1 LASQLPPVDLTGR
14 VALVCGAGE
23 VGEAIASSLGSAGA
37 EVAVAATGADR
48 LSRIEARL
56 GAATFDCDLAD
67 PVQIGELF
75 VNLKERFGR
84 LDVLVCTD
92 EARPDP
98 RGLLE
103 VSLQDYRATIA
114 RTLDA
119 TFLCLQKAAHLMVA
133 GGEGGRVIITTSLN
147 ALDSQRGAVDHDV
160 AQAALRG
167 LVKSAAVDL
176 APERITV
183 NCILAGP
190 LRSDIPTDR
199 YDAVGDGAL
208 NPAGLIGEPA
218 DIARAAL
225 WLVDPENSF
234 VTGSL
239 VTVDGGQSALL
250 P

>member
-1 LASQLPPVDLTGR
+1 VASQLPPVDLTGQ
-14 VALVCGAGE
+14 VALVAGADE

-56 GAATFDCDLAD
+56 GAATFDTDLAD
-67 PVQIGELF
+67 SVQIGELF
-75 VNLKERFGR
+75 VSLRERFGR
-84 LDVLVCTD
+84 LDVLVCAEED
-92 EARPDP
+92 RPDP

-103 VSLQDYRATIA
+103 VSFQDYRATIA
-114 RTLDA
+114 RTQDA

-133 GGEGGRVIITTSLN
+133 GGEGGRIVITTSLN
-147 ALDSQRGAVDHDV
+147 ALASQRGAVDHDV

-167 LVKSAAVDL
+167 LIKTAAVDL
-176 APERITV
+176 APHRIAV
-183 NCILAGP
+183 NGILAGP
-190 LRSDIPTDR
+190 LRSDLPADR
-199 YDAVGDGAL
+199 YDAVGEGAL

-218 DIARAAL
+218 DISRAAL

-234 VTGSL
+234 TTGSL
-239 VTVDGGQSALL
+239 VTVDGGQSAVL